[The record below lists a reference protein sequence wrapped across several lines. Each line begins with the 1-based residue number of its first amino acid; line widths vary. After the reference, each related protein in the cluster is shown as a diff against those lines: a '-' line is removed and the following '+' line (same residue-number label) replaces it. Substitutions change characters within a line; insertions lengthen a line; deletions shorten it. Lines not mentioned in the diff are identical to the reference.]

1 MSMNKKIQI
10 LAIAAIAALLTSC
23 NTGSGAG
30 IAAASSYSDLGT
42 CSSANEGVV
51 RTVSNENT
59 SYRCENGTWKKQS
72 SGLIP
77 RGGSSGGNNSK
88 ENQDDDDPL
97 IGTVKGRFCS
107 METDYS
113 TYVKMESKLFSGGY
127 VTISVKRKGDGATA
141 TLLFEDV
148 SRSKFYSICSEWKDR
163 LAGYM
168 SLDASAK
175 CNEDTMKM
183 SAEGEY
189 IGNKTP
195 EKAFASAA
203 EDAEEYC
210 SDLND

>member
-1 MSMNKKIQI
+1 MNKIVQL
-10 LAIAAIAALLTSC
+10 LAIAAIAALITSC

-30 IAAASSYSDLGT
+30 IAAASSYSDLGN
-42 CSSANEGVV
+42 CSSTNEGVV
-51 RTVSNENT
+51 RTVSNEN
-59 SYRCENGTWKKQS
+59 YRCENGTWKKQS

-77 RGGSSGGNNSK
+77 GGGSSGGTRQN
-88 ENQDDDDPL
+88 DDEPQ

-107 METDYS
+107 METDYN
-113 TYVKMESKLFSGGY
+113 TYVEMESRLFSGGY
-127 VTISVKRKGDGATA
+127 VSVSVKRKGDAATA
-141 TLLFEDV
+141 VLFFDDV
-148 SRSKFYSICSEWKDR
+148 SSSKFYSICNEWKNR

-168 SLDASAK
+168 TLDASAK

-183 SAEGEY
+183 TAEGEY
-189 IGNKTP
+189 IGKKTP

>member
-77 RGGSSGGNNSK
+77 GEGSSGGDNSK
-88 ENQDDDDPL
+88 ENQDDDNSLVVD
-97 IGTVKGRFCS
+97 GDFCS
-107 METDYS
+107 MKTDYS
-113 TYVKMESKLFSGGY
+113 TYVEMKSDLFYEGY
-127 VTISVKRKGDGATA
+127 VTVSIKRKGDVATA
-141 TLLFEDV
+141 VLSFKKV
-148 SRSKFYSICSEWKDR
+148 SESRFLSICNEWKNR

-168 SLDASAK
+168 TLDASAK

-183 SAEGEY
+183 TAEGEY

-203 EDAEEYC
+203 EDAEDYC